1 MDENEYISDILSGL
15 GFAINEKNHSEI
27 IINYPINF
35 DKKNMEFNILS
46 NYIINIQPIATFL
59 SDFLNCDFDNYDDFL
74 NFFCKYSLSLLDY
87 KKIVKLFTDNTCS
100 KKDFEQFIL
109 NLLNKN
115 KNSYKKLQEQ
125 ADVIL
130 DYCLLNPSKKAL
142 EFKPIER
149 LYVLRRISP
158 ALTLL
163 NEHKSMYYS
172 VNLFSSYPG
181 ETEKQIYDFLSKKKN
196 EVTELDL
203 ILPFDISAIL
213 YKSICSILKG
223 DVYLKVC
230 KNCGKYFIAK
240 IKSLN
245 YCSSLAPNDKKKT
258 CREIGRRISFQNSKN
273 NDPVLSLYYQVY
285 SRKSMMK
292 SRNPDIE
299 QYTNNFNK
307 FKETGKKKLNKYK
320 NGDISPEEFKK
331 WIQKNK

>member
-27 IINYPINF
+27 IINYPIKF
-35 DKKNMEFNILS
+35 DKKNMKFNIS
-46 NYIINIQPIATFL
+46 SSYIINMQPIATFL
-59 SDFLNCDFDNYDDFL
+59 SDFLNCNFDNYDDFL
-74 NFFCKYSLSLLDY
+74 NFFCRYSLSLLDY
-87 KKIVKLFTDNTCS
+87 KKLVKLFKNNTCS
-100 KKDFEQFIL
+100 EKDFEQFIL
-109 NLLNKN
+109 NLLDKH

-125 ADVIL
+125 TDIVL
-130 DYCLLNPSKKAL
+130 DYCLLNPNKKAL

-149 LYVLRRISP
+149 LYVLRRTSP

-163 NEHKSMYYS
+163 NEHKAVYYS

-213 YKSICSILKG
+213 YKSICSILKEE
-223 DVYLKVC
+223 VYLKVC
-230 KNCGKYFIAK
+230 KNCSKYFIATN
-240 IKSLN
+240 KSLN
-245 YCSSLAPNDKKKT
+245 YCSKLAPNEKKKT
-258 CREIGRRISFQNSKN
+258 CKEIGRRVSFENSKN
-273 NDPVLSLYYQVY
+273 SDPILSLYYQVY

-299 QYTNNFNK
+299 KYADNFNK

-320 NGDISPEEFKK
+320 AGNISAEEFKK
-331 WIQKNK
+331 WIQENS